1 MYAMN
6 PEDYD
11 LFKPY
16 MDKVIRAY
24 HKIPGEVHHTTNWDL
39 ATKSSKL
46 PAGGQYVPSPPP
58 L

>member
-1 MYAMN
+1 MN